1 MSIINFKHRED
12 YGHDWYAQVLNV
24 QKVECLAS
32 LCKLERISILA
43 LYTNQIGE
51 WNYAFYLILGI

>member
-24 QKVECLAS
+24 ESGVSCKS
-32 LCKLERISILA
+32 L
-43 LYTNQIGE
+43 
-51 WNYAFYLILGI
+51 